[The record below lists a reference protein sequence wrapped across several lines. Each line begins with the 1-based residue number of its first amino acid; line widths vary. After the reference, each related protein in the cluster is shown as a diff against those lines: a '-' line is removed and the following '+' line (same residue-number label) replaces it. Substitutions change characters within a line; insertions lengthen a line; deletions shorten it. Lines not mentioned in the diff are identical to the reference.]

1 MHCSVVL
8 KWIYPAVI
16 KVAEMHSEP
25 EFVISS
31 FKNSSAMRK
40 FLFVIM
46 LLFFS
51 KTGSAQVWFSTHANI
66 LLVNA
71 DSVWLEYGAYFQWGP
86 GGPVDWLQG
95 YAVDNQNDT
104 LYLKLYYS
112 YPGVAIMGG
121 SVTLDTLTVKPLPA
135 TADYLSISSYWVSA
149 AQDTTKNKD
158 AFDTTIAL
166 IPTAVADVQHQGLLH
181 LFPNPVHDQLSISAP
196 DGALIH
202 EILIFNFCGI
212 LVKRDSCQG
221 AIDLSSLVPGIY
233 MVLAGTERGMLKAV
247 FLKE

>member
-1 MHCSVVL
+1 
-8 KWIYPAVI
+8 
-16 KVAEMHSEP
+16 
-25 EFVISS
+25 
-31 FKNSSAMRK
+31 MRK
-40 FLFVIM
+40 ILVVII
-46 LLFFS
+46 LLFFC
-51 KTGSAQVWFSTHANI
+51 KTGTAQVWFSTHANI

-121 SVTLDTLTVKPLPA
+121 SVTLDTITVKPLPA

-166 IPTAVADVQHQGLLH
+166 IPTAVADVQQQGRLNLY
-181 LFPNPVHDQLSISAP
+181 PNPVHDQLSISDP
-196 DGALIH
+196 DGALLH
-202 EILIFNFCGI
+202 EILIFNFCGM
-212 LVKRDSCQG
+212 LVKRDSCHG
-221 AIDLSSLVPGIY
+221 TIDLTSIVPGIY
-233 MVLAGTERGMLKAV
+233 TVLACTERGTLKAI